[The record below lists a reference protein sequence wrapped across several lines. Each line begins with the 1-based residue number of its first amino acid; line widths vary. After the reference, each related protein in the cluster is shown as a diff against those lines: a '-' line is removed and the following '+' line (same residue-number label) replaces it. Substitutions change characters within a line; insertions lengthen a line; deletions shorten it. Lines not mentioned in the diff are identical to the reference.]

1 MRRWI
6 LIICFLSVAVGF
18 RKNVFAFGN
27 KKTHPAL
34 TEKAVA
40 ASVLDDYLKTELDI
54 DEGINAEFQYNVEM
68 YNAYIKRR
76 MEKGK
81 VENPDNPSRTILKW
95 IKAGSA
101 IEDED
106 DSLLWSIRARHH
118 FHDPIHNAGLDNKT
132 DHPNYSDLFAWATGI
147 YTDEFDVTGQSA
159 LVWAIEGIAEQKP
172 TGSANCWTFARDAF
186 YQALT
191 SPNKSWREEYLAMTF
206 LDLGCILHMI
216 EDTGVPAHT
225 RNDFLYGHYQ
235 PPLGFGNPLE
245 DWVEDQ
251 VKANDGQSP
260 WSGTGPVV
268 FDKLAKYFDADT
280 YAGSYLGDGQVP
292 PENLWGLA
300 ECTNYQFLSLSTVFG
315 CSGVKYQFP
324 HPAKEHTSELIEGR
338 KVYFDGSNYGVVHLA
353 RDSYTYYAAMSFGY
367 ASPVID
373 NTNTT
378 DDEKVFID
386 YADITIP
393 RTIDYATGLANY
405 FFRGRLNGEPNW
417 LDPNIVE
424 LTITNDSNNSGVPQ
438 TLKAGTFEIY
448 WDNANDTRTQINP
461 AYITFI
467 PEWTPAS
474 TLPNDG
480 GLTELIAQFAP
491 PAENVKQYVV
501 VYRGNICVN
510 PADPDPDDPNAIA
523 VCITPPGIFYGA
535 DCLHC
540 FDPGKTPKYLYVL
553 FSNTQECVPH
563 RPPVC
568 KTPPNDHVFE
578 LTQHYAEPCCFVYQG
593 ADWSVEFYFSFIP
606 VPLSRLFL
614 RDSLGSDYFYGDA
627 PGCIAA
633 GHVFAN
639 DITCEWPTACSHGGT
654 ATVTWGLEALRA
666 FAERWLSTP

>member
-6 LIICFLSVAVGF
+6 LIICFLSVALGF

-40 ASVLDDYLKTELDI
+40 ASVLDDYLKTELGI
-54 DEGINAEFQYNVEM
+54 DEGINAEFQYDIEM
-68 YNAYIKRR
+68 YDAYIKRR

-132 DHPNYSDLFAWATGI
+132 DHPNYSSLFAWATGI

-172 TGSANCWTFARDAF
+172 TGSANCWTFARDDF

-191 SPNKSWREEYLAMTF
+191 SRNKSWREEWLAMTF
-206 LDLGCILHMI
+206 LDLGCVLHMI
-216 EDTGVPAHT
+216 EDMGVPAHT

-245 DWVEDQ
+245 DWVEDR
-251 VKANDGQSP
+251 VKANAGQSP
-260 WSGTGPVV
+260 WSGSGPVI
-268 FDKLAKYFDADT
+268 FDKLAKYFDADV

-292 PENLWGLA
+292 PNIWGLA

-324 HPAKEHTSELIEGR
+324 HPAKEHTSELVEGR

-353 RDSYTYYAAMSFGY
+353 RDSYTHYKATRWGYYPS
-367 ASPVID
+367 VID

-405 FFRGRLNGEPNW
+405 FFRGPILHSYRNG
-417 LDPNIVE
+417 
-424 LTITNDSNNSGVPQ
+424 Q
-438 TLKAGTFEIY
+438 
-448 WDNANDTRTQINP
+448 QP
-461 AYITFI
+461 ALCPMT
-467 PEWTPAS
+467 
-474 TLPNDG
+474 
-480 GLTELIAQFAP
+480 
-491 PAENVKQYVV
+491 
-501 VYRGNICVN
+501 
-510 PADPDPDDPNAIA
+510 
-523 VCITPPGIFYGA
+523 
-535 DCLHC
+535 
-540 FDPGKTPKYLYVL
+540 
-553 FSNTQECVPH
+553 
-563 RPPVC
+563 
-568 KTPPNDHVFE
+568 
-578 LTQHYAEPCCFVYQG
+578 
-593 ADWSVEFYFSFIP
+593 
-606 VPLSRLFL
+606 
-614 RDSLGSDYFYGDA
+614 
-627 PGCIAA
+627 AA
-633 GHVFAN
+633 
-639 DITCEWPTACSHGGT
+639 
-654 ATVTWGLEALRA
+654 
-666 FAERWLSTP
+666 